1 MIVDFIACLN
11 TQMTTARLFKP
22 ALCDITTDMRLC
34 MAASRVALFK
44 HGSSMLFYRAV
55 YFTPLQKL
63 ATNDTRG
70 RCTISC
76 FGISKAFKGRIRFP
90 ITQGYVW
97 PSRINPV
104 CCDITK
110 KMFVICKLTLLNISV
125 ACLVPIVS
133 YNRKRNVP
141 KMYGCTANKIER
153 F

>member
-63 ATNDTRG
+63 ATNDIRG

-76 FGISKAFKGRIRFP
+76 FGISKAFKGRIRFT
-90 ITQGYVW
+90 ITQGYVCD
-97 PSRINPV
+97 PV
-104 CCDITK
+104 ELTQCV
-110 KMFVICKLTLLNISV
+110 VILPRKCLL
-125 ACLVPIVS
+125 
-133 YNRKRNVP
+133 Y
-141 KMYGCTANKIER
+141 ANLLCSTYP
-153 F
+153 